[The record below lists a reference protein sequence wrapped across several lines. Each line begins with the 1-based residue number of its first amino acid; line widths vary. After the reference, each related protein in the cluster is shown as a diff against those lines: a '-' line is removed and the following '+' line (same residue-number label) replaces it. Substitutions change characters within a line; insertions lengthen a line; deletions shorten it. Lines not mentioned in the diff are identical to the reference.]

1 MDFILGP
8 LYYAGMLGTSDLHL
22 EVNLRLSVFKVL
34 RLIWWRPVRQEHN
47 VFRCIESM
55 TSS

>member
-34 RLIWWRPVRQEHN
+34 RLIW
-47 VFRCIESM
+47 
-55 TSS
+55 